1 MINKIAR
8 LIIHPFEIISMGIIE
23 VVKLMRIYLNP
34 PLLTSFFSI
43 GLIFNGL

>member
-1 MINKIAR
+1 MINKIAW

-34 PLLTSFFSI
+34 PLLTSFFPI

>member
-23 VVKLMRIYLNP
+23 VVKGSVKRYAQN
-34 PLLTSFFSI
+34 
-43 GLIFNGL
+43 

>member
-8 LIIHPFEIISMGIIE
+8 LKIHPFEIISMGIIE
-23 VVKLMRIYLNP
+23 VVKLMRIHLNP